1 MVHGVALGEIEE
13 RVMLQQRILEVVA
26 LRRVDF
32 DVGRDSPAAVNGAA
46 TVSKLYFAIAV
57 SVAVFFSVA
66 IVIVVVERYTGVVA
80 LNQAT
85 AWRVVLCRG
94 QRQAGVLGQGIDG
107 LHQ

>member
-26 LRRVDF
+26 LWSRDF
-32 DVGRDSPAAVNGAA
+32 EVGCDSSAAVYGAPA
-46 TVSKLYFAIAV
+46 VSKLYFAIAV

-66 IVIVVVERYTGVVA
+66 IVIIIIERYAGVVA